1 VLENMPKKKSTT
13 TKKSSSPKKAQSSKK
28 TVAKA
33 KTASSKV
40 ASNANTVDYKDL
52 FYGTMSAIAVYV
64 FALWAIDSGNL
75 WVYGLTFASVYYT
88 VHYYRLFLRNKFF
101 NNDKTASTRTT
112 KK

>member
-1 VLENMPKKKSTT
+1 
-13 TKKSSSPKKAQSSKK
+13 
-28 TVAKA
+28 
-33 KTASSKV
+33 
-40 ASNANTVDYKDL
+40 
-52 FYGTMSAIAVYV
+52 VYV